1 MAEERDDDNPL
12 DQLIDLFVY
21 APVGLLYEYPDVLPK
36 LIKRGK
42 SQVQVAQVLA
52 KLAMGGRGGAPGVD
66 MADVAA
72 VAATLVGR
80 AISDFGT
87 AMGWPSESDRD
98 DTSPASEPR
107 PARPRA
113 APTDPALKAGATDDS
128 ATDAPSSD
136 DADPDSLAIAGYD
149 DLTAREIIALLDGV
163 APDELAAVRA
173 HELAGRSRKT
183 VLAKLDRL
191 DK

>member
-1 MAEERDDDNPL
+1 MTEERDDDNPL

-42 SQVQVAQVLA
+42 SQVQIAQVLA
-52 KLAMGGRGGAPGVD
+52 KLAIGERGEASGVD
-66 MADVAA
+66 MADVAG

-80 AISDFGT
+80 AVSEFGS
-87 AMGWPSESDRD
+87 AMGWPSDVDRADAKPSRTPSDARHSAPDKPAAATAVD
-98 DTSPASEPR
+98 DE
-107 PARPRA
+107 
-113 APTDPALKAGATDDS
+113 LE
-128 ATDAPSSD
+128 TDAPIEEE
-136 DADPDSLAIAGYD
+136 SLAIAGYD
-149 DLTAREIIALLDGV
+149 GLTAREIIALLDGL
-163 APDELAAVRA
+163 APEERSAVRA

-191 DK
+191 DR